1 MKGKKFSICLSG
13 LTGSGKSTL
22 ARRLAEKYG
31 LERIS
36 GGEML
41 KEILAGRESLVDQ
54 GWWERDHAYEALRL
68 RLEDPRYD
76 TEVDRRLMELAERGG
91 YVLDSWTIAYLLD
104 CNSCIKIFLK
114 ADFEV
119 RASRVAN
126 RDNISIEEAKN
137 RIKIK
142 EERTYEIYKRLYG
155 FELGKDLTP
164 FHLVVDTSKMSPEE
178 VFHIASTYID
188 ILLNRI

>member
-1 MKGKKFSICLSG
+1 MRGKRFSVCLSG

-22 ARRLAEKYG
+22 AKRLAEKYG
-31 LERIS
+31 LERVS

-41 KEILAGRESLVDQ
+41 KEILAGRESLKDQ
-54 GWWERDHAYEALRL
+54 GWWERDQAHEALER

-76 TEVDRRLMELAERGG
+76 LEVDRRLMELAREGG

-104 CNSCIKIFLK
+104 CDSCIKIFLK

-119 RASRVAN
+119 RSSRVAN
-126 RDNISIEEAKN
+126 RDKISIEEAKN
-137 RIKIK
+137 KIKIK

-164 FHLVVDTSKMSPEE
+164 FHLVVDTTKMSSEE
-178 VFHIASTYID
+178 VFYLISTYID
-188 ILLNRI
+188 ILLSKT